1 MNNCYIILSCLFSS
15 LVVSSCGEAQQKE
28 QPNIILIMA
37 DDLGYG
43 DLGYMGNDIVQTP
56 HLDALAGQGIRF
68 NRFYA
73 AAPVCS
79 PTRASCLTGRH
90 PYRSG
95 IPWAGRYALPSDEIT
110 LAKVLQENGYTT
122 AHFGKWHIG
131 GMSRQID
138 QSHFP
143 DGPTPYAPPWEHG
156 FDVAFSTESMVP
168 LYNPYYHVGGEY
180 GRADYRHV
188 QNEPVASGQQ
198 TGGHQWKNLYWTGPG
213 QFVDEN
219 LEGSNA
225 TLIMDRALA
234 FMQEERNAGN
244 PFFTLVWFHT
254 PHTPVVAGDEYRE
267 LYPGQTMEAQHW
279 FGSITT
285 MDEQIGRLFHALA
298 DWGIADETIVWFKSD
313 NGPSYI
319 HGHNSAGPL
328 RGAKGELYE
337 GGIRVPSILHWP
349 VQFPDPKVIN
359 EPISTSDLFPTV
371 MAMAGV
377 DHQAGRTIDGE
388 NVLPVISHGK
398 SREGPIAFASPL
410 PNRLQPAFSQESE
423 QFAIIEGRY
432 KLISMDNRVS
442 YQLYDLDHDI
452 SESQDLAG
460 ELKDISAAMQNVLEI
475 WIRDVREDASR
486 LQQQ

>member
-1 MNNCYIILSCLFSS
+1 MNNNHIILPCLLGS
-15 LVVSSCGEAQQKE
+15 LVVSSCGGLQQQE
-28 QPNIILIMA
+28 LPNIILIMV

-43 DLGYMGNDIVQTP
+43 DVGYLGNDIVQTP
-56 HLDALAGQGIRF
+56 HLDALAEQGIRF

-110 LAKVLQENGYTT
+110 IASVLKNYGYTT
-122 AHFGKWHIG
+122 AHFGKWHVG
-131 GMSRQID
+131 GLSRQMD

-180 GRADYRHV
+180 GSPDYRHV
-188 QNEPVASGQQ
+188 QNEPVALGQQ
-198 TGGHQWKNLYWTGPG
+198 TGGHPWKNLYWTGPG

-225 TLIMDRALA
+225 ALIMDRALA
-234 FMQEERNAGN
+234 FMEEQKEDN

-254 PHTPVVAGDEYRE
+254 PHTPIVAGNEYRE
-267 LYPGQTMEAQHW
+267 LYPGHTMEAQHW
-279 FGSITT
+279 FGSITA
-285 MDEQIGRLFHALA
+285 MDEQIGRLFQSLV
-298 DWGIADETIVWFKSD
+298 DWGVADETIVWFKSD

-328 RGAKGELYE
+328 RGSKGELYE
-337 GGIRVPSILHWP
+337 GGIRVPSVLHWP
-349 VQFPDPKVIN
+349 SQFPYPKEID
-359 EPISTSDLFPTV
+359 EPVSTSDLFFTV

-377 DHQAGRTIDGE
+377 DHQTGMKIDGE
-388 NVLPVISHGK
+388 NVLPVIRNGK

-410 PNRLQPAFSQESE
+410 PNRLRPAFSQESE
-423 QFAIIEGRY
+423 QFAIIDGHY
-432 KLISMDNRVS
+432 KLISMDNGVT
-442 YQLYDLDHDI
+442 YQLYDLDKDI
-452 SESQDLAG
+452 AESQDLAA
-460 ELKDISAAMQNVLEI
+460 ELKDISASMQDKLEN
-475 WIRDVREDASR
+475 WLLDVREDASR
-486 LQQQ
+486 LQQE

>member
-1 MNNCYIILSCLFSS
+1 MNYYRIILLFLVGS
-15 LVVSSCGEAQQKE
+15 LAVSNCGGDKQRK

-43 DLGYMGNDIVQTP
+43 DLGYMGNDIIKTP
-56 HLDALAGQGIRF
+56 HLDALAENGIRF

-110 LAKVLQENGYTT
+110 LAEVLKGNGYTT

-168 LYNPYYHVGGEY
+168 LYNPYYHVGGEF
-180 GRADYRHV
+180 GGPDYRHV
-188 QNEPVASGQQ
+188 QNEPVALGQL

-219 LEGSNA
+219 LKGSNA
-225 TLIMDRALA
+225 ALIMDRALA
-234 FMQEERNAGN
+234 FMEEQLKADN

-254 PHTPVVAGDEYRE
+254 PHTPVVAGHEHRE
-267 LYPGQTMEAQHW
+267 LYSGLTIEAQHW
-279 FGSITT
+279 FGCITA
-285 MDEQIGRLFHALA
+285 MDEQIGRLLQSLT
-298 DWGIADETIVWFKSD
+298 DWGVADETIVWFKSD

-319 HGHNSAGPL
+319 RGHHSAGPL

-349 VQFPDPKVIN
+349 AQFPDPKEIN

-371 MAMAGV
+371 MAMAGLG
-377 DHQAGRTIDGE
+377 HQAGRTIDGE
-388 NVLPVISHGK
+388 NVLPVISRGI

-410 PNRLQPAFSQESE
+410 PDRLRPAISQESE
-423 QFAIIEGRY
+423 QFALIDGRY
-432 KLISMDNRVS
+432 KLISMDNGVS

-452 SESQDLAG
+452 SESQDISS
-460 ELKDISAAMQNVLEI
+460 ELKVISASMQRMLED
-475 WIRDVREDASR
+475 WIREVREDSSR
-486 LQQQ
+486 LKK